1 MLSCS
6 QTWKTPGLRL
16 QERRDDRNRSQAPAA
31 CNAREVAE
39 FRRITE
45 ASLAQERYK
54 GTGPKFRKLGRKVFY
69 DWADVY
75 AWVDENTMQRTD
87 DRGVA

>member
-1 MLSCS
+1 MTETAL
-6 QTWKTPGLRL
+6 KR
-16 QERRDDRNRSQAPAA
+16 PALA
-31 CNAREVAE
+31 IPEEVAE
-39 FRRITE
+39 FRRTTT

-54 GTGPKFRKLGRKVFY
+54 GTGPKFRKLGRKGFY

-87 DRGVA
+87 DRPRVA